1 MMANLSTYL
10 DLLASL
16 CRSAVST
23 SAPSLLDLL
32 IAASLV
38 GLVLYAILAL
48 VRGLRG
54 RDDGES
60 ERIKRAIL
68 DE

>member
-10 DLLASL
+10 DLLVSL
-16 CRSAVST
+16 CRSAVDA

-32 IAASLV
+32 IAAFLV
-38 GLVLYAILAL
+38 GLVLYAVLAL

-54 RDDGES
+54 HDNKES